1 MGSVECRGSPKGLP
15 NFTWHRSLCSQK
27 VPKKFRAKK
36 TYAPLMARKCWQV
49 PFSTLPLANFQ
60 PICKHCRWI
69 CMPRRREHPDG
80 RLPPRSR
87 AARKHC
93 RWICMPRRREHP
105 DGRLPPRSR
114 AARQEDRSD
123 QLCMTLAL
131 IISHLL
137 SSNYYLLCQSI
148 SSHSLNRTHT
158 RSFADLG
165 KCTKVVAAQW
175 TMFSSACPVSGSVCF
190 RKSVTT

>member
-49 PFSTLPLANFQ
+49 PSSTLPLANFQ

-80 RLPPRSR
+80 
-87 AARKHC
+87 C
-93 RWICMPRRREHP
+93 
-105 DGRLPPRSR
+105 LPPRSR